1 MACDICGATGLVHN
15 VLKPNYQT
23 EDIKAICPG
32 CEKLVNDRALKLMS
46 WAQRLREEL
55 CKRFMRERRAKFL
68 VTVRERDE

>member
-1 MACDICGATGLVHN
+1 MPHN
-15 VLKPNYQT
+15 DLKPNYQT

-32 CEKLVNDRALKLMS
+32 CEKLVNDKAMKLMS

-68 VTVRERDE
+68 GLRSNAAVKPRSEAESA